1 MEKHI
6 VTPSPVVPAREL
18 LGEMLVE
25 LREPAQ
31 ALTAFELSA
40 KREPNRYHGLYGAAR
55 AASLTGDTAKAKLY
69 YERFLALA
77 AKADAT
83 RPEVQQAKAYIA
95 QR

>member
-1 MEKHI
+1 M
-6 VTPSPVVPAREL
+6 L
-18 LGEMLVE
+18 LE

-40 KREPNRYHGLYGAAR
+40 KREPNRDRGLYGAAR
-55 AASLTGDTAKAKLY
+55 SGDAAKAKLY

-77 AKADAT
+77 AKADST
-83 RPEVQQAKAYIA
+83 RPEIRQAKAHIA